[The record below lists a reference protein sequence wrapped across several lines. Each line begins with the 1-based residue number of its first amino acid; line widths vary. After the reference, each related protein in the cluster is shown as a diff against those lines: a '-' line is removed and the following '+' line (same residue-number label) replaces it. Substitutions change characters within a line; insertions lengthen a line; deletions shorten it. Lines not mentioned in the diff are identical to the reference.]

1 MKLQLPN
8 VWQNPND
15 PDDDDIDKCVSDIF
29 ITKKKLVSNEKR
41 LELAKKSGKKVK
53 ELKESAST
61 LKSMETFF
69 AKAGHQGQDS
79 QGIDDNSCG

>member
-15 PDDDDIDKCVSDIF
+15 PDDDDIEKCVSDIF

-53 ELKESAST
+53 ELKESVST

-79 QGIDDNSCG
+79 

>member
-1 MKLQLPN
+1 M
-8 VWQNPND
+8 
-15 PDDDDIDKCVSDIF
+15 CF
-29 ITKKKLVSNEKR
+29 RHFHYEKKISEQWKTARVG
-41 LELAKKSGKKVK
+41 KKERKKVK

>member
-15 PDDDDIDKCVSDIF
+15 PDDDDIEKCVSDIF

-41 LELAKKSGKKVK
+41 LEVAKKNGKKVK

-61 LKSMETFF
+61 LKSMKTFF
-69 AKAGHQGQDS
+69 VKAGHQGQDS